1 MWKQYVKV
9 PFRSPEVL
17 TSNSGFIK
25 HLQGNV
31 EVVARP
37 SIKSLKFSYGNIRYT
52 TLKKDVRKSQF
63 VQTPL
68 LKNISKPAGHKT

>member
-1 MWKQYVKV
+1 MVL
-9 PFRSPEVL
+9 FRSPEVL
-17 TSNSGFIK
+17 KSNPGIIK
-25 HLQGNV
+25 HSQRNV

-37 SIKSLKFSYGNIRYT
+37 LIKSLKFSYGNIRYIT
-52 TLKKDVRKSQF
+52 SKKDVRKSHF